1 MEMRTCYA
9 ITEKLTKF
17 GPASG
22 GWQVHGK
29 TGASRGWGWYIGWA
43 SKAGRTIVFARLIQ
57 KDDAQ
62 PKDVPIGLLTRDGFI
77 ADFRQL
83 IGSVTNQERFAVKA
97 GLFQPRTHSTIRQT
111 I

>member
-1 MEMRTCYA
+1 MA
-9 ITEKLTKF
+9 
-17 GPASG
+17 GPRQD
-22 GWQVHGK
+22 W
-29 TGASRGWGWYIGWA
+29 RL
-43 SKAGRTIVFARLIQ
+43 ARLGLVHRVGVESRSDHRLRKTNP

-97 GLFQPRTHSTIRQT
+97 ELFQPRTHSTIRQT